1 MPRHPYASPRRI
13 TSIPIRAVLGLAL
26 ALDIELVFGIVDRS
40 EAAAFMVETAHETC
54 CSHSAAFVPVL
65 NIIGTKEKPP
75 LSVRHAALIRNGAI
89 NCFDCVL
96 DKNNGLTH
104 IFFPSASQLKFLG
117 RVASSEIREV
127 PNFIGRSAEI

>member
-13 TSIPIRAVLGLAL
+13 MSIPIRAVLGLAL

-54 CSHSAAFVPVL
+54 CSQSAAFVPVL
-65 NIIGTKEKPP
+65 NITGTKEKPP
-75 LSVRHAALIRNGAI
+75 LSVCHASLINNRAI

-96 DKNNGLTH
+96 DKDNGLTH
-104 IFFPSASQLKFLG
+104 IFSMTALVLRRHRASDIATIRNLF
-117 RVASSEIREV
+117 VAGG
-127 PNFIGRSAEI
+127 N